1 LTKVSR
7 SRLRRSGPDHE
18 SQEEFLPF
26 CRPSIDATDI
36 EAVVQVLQ
44 SGWITSGAKVRQL
57 EQLMTEVTQC
67 AQAVAVSSATA
78 GMHLVLH
85 SLGIGPGDEVIT
97 PSLTWVSTVNLITLS
112 GAKPVFVD
120 IDRDTL
126 MTDAE
131 LVEKAITPRTKLI
144 VPVHYAGAALNLDPL
159 KRLAE
164 KHGIPLVEDAAHALG
179 TAYKGEPVGRTGT
192 AIFSFQAI
200 KNVTTAEGG
209 MVCTDNAELAERL
222 RRLRFHGLGADAF
235 DRETH
240 GRLASAEVLEPGY
253 KYNLPDMNA
262 CLALGQLGRL
272 KELIRMRSEIAAS
285 YLEVFEDNEF
295 IRPLA
300 APDYPFAHAWHMFII
315 RVNTD
320 KLGMTRDQFMVEL
333 KLRQIGSGIHFLAAH
348 KHRYYRDNLAADMQD
363 VSNTNWNSDRVVTL
377 PLFPAM
383 RATDIDRVVGAI
395 QDITFRNS

>member
-1 LTKVSR
+1 
-7 SRLRRSGPDHE
+7 
-18 SQEEFLPF
+18 
-26 CRPSIDATDI
+26 
-36 EAVVQVLQ
+36 
-44 SGWITSGAKVRQL
+44 
-57 EQLMTEVTQC
+57 
-67 AQAVAVSSATA
+67 
-78 GMHLVLH
+78 
-85 SLGIGPGDEVIT
+85 
-97 PSLTWVSTVNLITLS
+97 
-112 GAKPVFVD
+112 
-120 IDRDTL
+120 
-126 MTDAE
+126 
-131 LVEKAITPRTKLI
+131 
-144 VPVHYAGAALNLDPL
+144 
-159 KRLAE
+159 
-164 KHGIPLVEDAAHALG
+164 
-179 TAYKGEPVGRTGT
+179 
-192 AIFSFQAI
+192 
-200 KNVTTAEGG
+200 